1 MQSTLDNMDVDVEGP
16 EGTVA
21 ETQAGTVTQQA
32 YEDEMERLLEENE
45 DLKVWWIVENC
56 ISMVVY
62 ESKLR

>member
-21 ETQAGTVTQQA
+21 ETQAETVTQQA

-45 DLKVWWIVENC
+45 DLKV
-56 ISMVVY
+56 
-62 ESKLR
+62 